1 MSVPAAAPEPGERQ
15 ATPGTE
21 RPAPVPRREV
31 RQRSWLEIRWRQ
43 FRNAPRPVVRAVL
56 SSLVVAII
64 LGLGYLAYD
73 VALRHG
79 AVLPGGDLRT
89 LYLAL
94 DIVTVLVVGSVVT
107 WLVVPQPR
115 GSGLSTTRSPWSAA
129 LGFFAAVP
137 VCYLVL
143 VVVAQVLAP
152 LIG

>member
-1 MSVPAAAPEPGERQ
+1 MSH
-15 ATPGTE
+15 
-21 RPAPVPRREV
+21 RPPPTASRGSAGGVPR
-31 RQRSWLEIRWRQ
+31 RSWLEVRWRQ

-56 SSLVVAII
+56 ASLVVAIA

-73 VALRHG
+73 VAIRRG
-79 AVLPGGDLRT
+79 AALPGGDLRT

-94 DIVTVLVVGSVVT
+94 DVVIVLVVGSVVT

-115 GSGLSTTRSPWSAA
+115 GSGLTARRSAWSAA

-143 VVVAQVLAP
+143 VVVVQVLEP
-152 LIG
+152 LLG